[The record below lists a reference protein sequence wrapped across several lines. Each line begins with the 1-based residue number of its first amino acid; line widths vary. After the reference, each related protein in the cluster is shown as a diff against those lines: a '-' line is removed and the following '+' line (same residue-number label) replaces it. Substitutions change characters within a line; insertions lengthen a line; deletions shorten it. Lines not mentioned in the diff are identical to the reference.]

1 MDTTGRLYIATTKTS
16 TELASALISKIVQ
29 FEKAEPTETTL
40 ATDLTFEEVSAII
53 EQGGSIE
60 TVFEIVPPNLK
71 TAFVVNKVI
80 VS

>member
-1 MDTTGRLYIATTKTS
+1 MINDSDYTDS
-16 TELASALISKIVQ
+16 TEQEIKTAMSGVILNY
-29 FEKAEPTETTL
+29 EKAEPTETTL

-60 TVFEIVPPNLK
+60 TIFEIVPPNLK
-71 TAFVVNKVI
+71 TAFVVNKAI